1 MSLYGAMY
9 AGVSGLNAQSQAMSV
24 ISDNI
29 ANVNTTGYK
38 ATASRFS
45 TLVTQQSLT
54 HSYAPGGVLFNRV
67 AQIDGQGLL
76 QSSTS
81 ATDLA
86 ISGDGFFVVRGLSNA
101 GAADPFY
108 YTRAGSFTP
117 DAAGFLRNTAGYY
130 LMGWETDATGQPLN
144 GNITALTSLE
154 AVNVSG
160 VAGTATP
167 TTEISMGINLPGGA
181 AVGDNY
187 ITNVQIYDS
196 LGVTHDLAFNWTK
209 NTLNAWGLDIAVP
222 SGATHLTLTDASGD
236 AYYAAARLD
245 FASQPADGDTIV
257 LGGVTYEF
265 NSGGGVGAGNTAIT
279 IGADV
284 ASTVANLVTA
294 ANDPRI
300 TSNAGTLNFEQIR
313 GWGALA
319 VDASGASTITQS
331 ANGPFTM
338 PAITVGGAVT
348 LPSNTVSFSGQPA
361 DGDTF
366 VFNGV
371 TYEFDNNA
379 ATTGGNTA
387 VTIGASAAA
396 SMAALVAAIGDPR
409 VTSVGTAMTIQQT
422 LAGAAMTADASDV
435 TGATPANGFTVGAY
449 VPQDIA
455 AIVFSGAN
463 GAPASFNVA
472 NVNVGGWVSG
482 AGTSNMALD
491 LGTAGL
497 LDGLTQFSSDYG
509 IRFNNQNGVQFGTFS
524 GVSIGD
530 DGLVVALFDNG
541 ETLPIYKIPLAT
553 FANPNGM
560 IAKTGNIFTASDTTG
575 EPILR
580 SAKNDGAG
588 AIASGALENS
598 TVDLG
603 TEFTNM
609 IVAQRAY
616 SAATKIITTAD
627 EMLNELVN
635 IKR

>member
-81 ATDLA
+81 ATDMA
-86 ISGDGFFVVRGLSNA
+86 ISGDGFFVVQGVTNA
-101 GAADPFY
+101 SATDAFF

-117 DAAGFLRNTAGYY
+117 DAMGFLKNTAGYY
-130 LMGWETDATGQPLN
+130 LMGWETDANGVPLQAN
-144 GNITALTSLE
+144 TTALTSLTP
-154 AVNVSG
+154 VSVAG
-160 VAGTATP
+160 TAGTATP

-181 AVGDNY
+181 DVGDSF
-187 ITNVQIYDS
+187 ITNTQIYDS
-196 LGVTHDLAFNWTK
+196 LGVTHDLAFTWTK
-209 NTLNAWGLDIAVP
+209 NTLNEWGLSVGVP
-222 SGATHLTLTDASGD
+222 TGSTTLNLTDDNGD
-236 AYYAAARLD
+236 TYYSAARLD

-257 LGGVTYEF
+257 IGGTTYEF
-265 NSGGGVGAGNTAIT
+265 NSGGGVTVGNTAVT

-284 ASTVANLVTA
+284 TSTVAALRTA

-300 TSNAGTLNFEQIR
+300 TSSGSTLNIQQTR
-313 GWGALA
+313 GFGALA
-319 VDASGASTITQS
+319 VDPTGTTAISQA
-331 ANGPFTM
+331 ANGIFTVA
-338 PAITVGGAVT
+338 AIDVGAAAT
-348 LPSNTVSFSGQPA
+348 LPSNTVSFGGQPA

-366 VFNGV
+366 VFNGT
-371 TYEFDNNA
+371 TYEFDSGGGV
-379 ATTGGNTA
+379 TGGNTS
-387 VTIGASAAA
+387 VTIGASATA
-396 SMAALVAAIGDPR
+396 SMAALVTAINDPR
-409 VTSVGTAMTIQQT
+409 VTSTGTTMTIQQT
-422 LAGAAMTADASDV
+422 LTGAAMSADASDV
-435 TGATPANGFTVGAY
+435 TGATPASGFTVAAY
-449 VPQDIA
+449 TATPLSAV
-455 AIVFSGAN
+455 VFSGAN
-463 GAPASFNVA
+463 GAPASFNVS
-472 NVNVGGWVSG
+472 NISVGGWASG
-482 AGTSNMALD
+482 AGASDIALD
-491 LGTAGL
+491 FGTTGL

-553 FANPNGM
+553 FSNPNGM

-580 SAKNDGAG
+580 SPKNDGAG
-588 AIASGALENS
+588 AVASGALENS

-627 EMLNELVN
+627 DMLNELVN

>member
-38 ATASRFS
+38 STASRFS

-67 AQIDGQGLL
+67 AQIDSQGLL

-86 ISGDGFFVVRGLSNA
+86 ISGDGFFVVQGVTDA
-101 GAADPFY
+101 GAADPYY
-108 YTRAGSFTP
+108 YTRAGNFTP
-117 DAAGFLRNTAGYY
+117 DQAGFLRNTAGYY
-130 LMGWETDATGQPLN
+130 LMGWETDATGTPLQAN
-144 GNITALTSLE
+144 TTALTSLE

-167 TTEISMGINLPGGA
+167 TTEIALGVNLPGGA
-181 AVGDNY
+181 DVGDSY

-209 NTLNAWGLDIAVP
+209 NTLNAWGLSVDVP
-222 SGATHLTLTDASGD
+222 SGSTTLNLTDDAGD
-236 AYYAAARLD
+236 TYYAAARLD
-245 FASQPADGDTIV
+245 FANQPSDGDTIV
-257 LGGVTYEF
+257 IGGTTYEF
-265 NSGGGVGAGNTAIT
+265 NSGGGVTGGNTAVT

-284 ASTVANLVTA
+284 ASSIANLVTA
-294 ANDPRI
+294 ADDPRI
-300 TSNAGTLNFEQIR
+300 TSSASTLNIEQIS
-313 GWGALA
+313 GWPALA
-319 VDASGASTITQS
+319 VDPTGTGAITQS
-331 ANGPFTM
+331 ASGAFSVA
-338 PAITVGGAVT
+338 AITVGGTVT
-348 LPSNTVSFSGQPA
+348 LPSGTVSFSGQPA

-366 VFNGV
+366 VYNGT

-387 VTIGASAAA
+387 VTIGASATA
-396 SMAALVAAIGDPR
+396 SMAALVTAIGDAR
-409 VTSVGTAMTIQQT
+409 VTSTGTTMSFDQT
-422 LAGAAMTADASDV
+422 LIGADMVVDASDV
-435 TGATPANGFTVGAY
+435 TGATPASGFTVDAY
-449 VPQDIA
+449 TPTPIS
-455 AIVFSGAN
+455 AIIFSGSN

-472 NVNVGGWVSG
+472 NINVGGWVSG
-482 AGTSNMALD
+482 AGNSAMELD
-491 LGTAGL
+491 LGSAGL

-541 ETLPIYKIPLAT
+541 ETLPIFKVPLAT
-553 FANPNGM
+553 FSNPNGM
-560 IAKTGNIFTASDTTG
+560 LAKTGNIYTASDTTG

-580 SAKNDGAG
+580 EAKSDGAG

-627 EMLNELVN
+627 DMLSELVN

>member
-45 TLVTQQSLT
+45 TLVTQQALT

-86 ISGDGFFVVRGLSNA
+86 ISGEGFFVVQGVTNA
-101 GAADPFY
+101 SATDPYY

-117 DAAGFLRNTAGYY
+117 DSAGFLRNTAGYY
-130 LMGWETDATGQPLN
+130 LMGWETDATGAPIQTN
-144 GNITALTSLE
+144 TTALTSL
-154 AVNVSG
+154 APVNVSG
-160 VAGTATP
+160 IAGTATP

-181 AVGDNY
+181 DVGDSF
-187 ITNVQIYDS
+187 ITNSQIYDS

-209 NTLNAWGLDIAVP
+209 TTLNAWSLDVAVP
-222 SGATHLTLTDASGD
+222 AGSTHLTLSDDSGNP
-236 AYYAAARLD
+236 YYAAARLD
-245 FASQPADGDTIV
+245 FASQPADGDTLII
-257 LGGVTYEF
+257 GGVTYEF
-265 NSGGGVGAGNTAIT
+265 DSGGGVTPGNTSVT

-284 ASTVANLVTA
+284 SSTVANLVTA
-294 ANDPRI
+294 AGDPRL
-300 TSNAGTLNFEQIR
+300 TSSSGTLNIKQIR
-313 GWGALA
+313 GWPAIA

-331 ANGPFTM
+331 ANGTFTV
-338 PAITVGGAVT
+338 PALTAGGAVT
-348 LPSNTVSFSGQPA
+348 MPSGTVAFSGQPA
-361 DGDTF
+361 DGDTI
-366 VFNGV
+366 VVNGV
-371 TYEFDNNA
+371 TYEFDSN
-379 ATTGGNTA
+379 ATTTPGNTA
-387 VTIGASAAA
+387 VAIGGSATATV
-396 SMAALVAAIGDPR
+396 AALVAAIGDAR
-409 VTSVGTAMTIQQT
+409 ITSTGTT
-422 LAGAAMTADASDV
+422 LNIDQSLTGAAVTVDPSAV
-435 TGATPANGFTVGAY
+435 TGATPTTAFTVAAY
-449 VPQDIA
+449 VPDAIP
-455 AIVFSGAN
+455 AIVFDGTN
-463 GAPASFNVA
+463 GSPASFNVA
-472 NVNVGGWVSG
+472 NVSVGGWASG
-482 AGTSNMALD
+482 AGNSDMTLD

-524 GVSIGD
+524 GVSIGE

-541 ETLPIYKIPLAT
+541 ETLPIYKVPLAT
-553 FANPNGM
+553 FSNPNGM

-580 SAKNDGAG
+580 TPKNDGAG
-588 AIASGALENS
+588 AVAAGALENS

-603 TEFTNM
+603 TDFTNM

-627 EMLNELVN
+627 DMLNELVN